1 MTFHEEYARI
11 KVNEAIKNGLKS
23 QHSRRI
29 LAEYGASTPKRRNTM
44 NRKLLISI
52 GLVVLIAATL
62 ATVAFAGGQD
72 DLAKLRAATAQF
84 HRPQTAQE
92 TGYDLVPGLDY
103 CFNNPGVGA
112 MGYHYIN
119 TEILDTTVDPLQ
131 PEAMVYAP
139 GPNGK
144 LKLAAVEFIV
154 PAEAWEAEGH
164 ADLPSAYG
172 HSFHLNE
179 ALGVYVLHAWIW
191 KNNPAGMFEDWNP
204 RVSCP

>member
-1 MTFHEEYARI
+1 
-11 KVNEAIKNGLKS
+11 
-23 QHSRRI
+23 
-29 LAEYGASTPKRRNTM
+29 M
-44 NRKLLISI
+44 NRKRTLII
-52 GLVVLIAATL
+52 GVIVLVAAALT
-62 ATVAFAGGQD
+62 TVAFAGGRS
-72 DLAKLRAATAQF
+72 DLARLRSETAQY
-84 HRPQTAQE
+84 RSTENAQSA
-92 TGYDLVPGLDY
+92 GYDLVPGLDH
-103 CFNNPGVGA
+103 CFDNPGVGA

-119 TEILDTTVDPLQ
+119 TDILDTTVDPLQ

-164 ADLPSAYG
+164 ADLPFAYG

-179 ALGVYVLHAWIW
+179 ALGVYVLHAWVW